1 MSRGIRIYLA
11 GLLIL
16 IFGWLAY
23 HFDALGVA
31 TSSFGIITL
40 TVAAVFYTLGHVLR
54 MARLT
59 LLTLDERQAS
69 FDLVTA
75 HALTAFPSSLIPFK
89 LGEILRL
96 SAFFHVYDGRQKA
109 LAVWVSERFGDVVV
123 LTGLI
128 LCLYLFNFEVPSS
141 VRALFF
147 IFVIASSLGLAIFFA
162 VTKVFVYLNRH
173 LVLSS
178 HTPRGLWILKA
189 SYALRAFEATIQRS
203 IEGRLSALLLISML
217 IWGCEI
223 AAVTVA
229 TRQIMTAYPDIAEI
243 VTSGLLASIASS
255 NEQVETAALVYQSV
269 SVIALSLLFVILLT
283 LTFHRIRRTK

>member
-128 LCLYLFNFEVPSS
+128 LCLYLFNFDVPSS

>member
-16 IFGWLAY
+16 ICGWLAY
-23 HFDALGVA
+23 HFGALVQTA
-31 TSSFGIITL
+31 SSFGIITL
-40 TVAAVFYTLGHVLR
+40 AVAAVFYTLGHVLR
-54 MARLT
+54 MVRLT

-96 SAFFHVYDGRQKA
+96 SAFFRVYEGRQKA

-128 LCLYLFNFEVPSS
+128 LCLYLFNFDVPSS

-147 IFVIASSLGLAIFFA
+147 IFVIASSLGLAVFFA
-162 VTKVFVYLNRH
+162 VTKVFIYLNRH

-178 HTPRGLWILKA
+178 HTRRGLLILKA

-203 IEGRLSALLLISML
+203 IEGRLSALLLISIL

-243 VTSGLLASIASS
+243 VTAGLLASITSS
-255 NEQVETAALVYQSV
+255 SEQVETAALVYQSV
-269 SVIALSLLFVILLT
+269 AVISLSLLFVILFT
-283 LTFHRIRRTK
+283 LTFHRTRKIK

>member
-1 MSRGIRIYLA
+1 MTRGIKIYLA

-16 IFGWLAY
+16 IFGWLFY
-23 HFDALGVA
+23 HFSAIGEA
-31 TSSFGIITL
+31 TSSFGWVTL
-40 TVAAVFYTLGHVLR
+40 VVAAVFYTLGHVLR
-54 MARLT
+54 MGRLT

-96 SAFFHVYDGRQKA
+96 SAFFHVYGGRQKA
-109 LAVWVSERFGDVVV
+109 LAVWMSERFGDVVV

-128 LCLYLFNFEVPSS
+128 LCLYLFNFDVPSS

-147 IFVIASSLGLAIFFA
+147 IFVTVSSLGLAVFFA
-162 VTKVFVYLNRH
+162 VTKVFIYLNRH

-178 HTPRGLWILKA
+178 HTTRGLRILKT
-189 SYALRAFEATIQRS
+189 SYALTAFEATIQRS
-203 IEGRLSALLLISML
+203 IEGRLSALFLISIM

-243 VTSGLLASIASS
+243 VTSGLLASITGSS
-255 NEQVETAALVYQSV
+255 LQVEAAALVYQSGA
-269 SVIALSLLFVILLT
+269 VIVLSLLFVTMLT
-283 LTFHRIRRTK
+283 LTFHRTRRSK

>member
-189 SYALRAFEATIQRS
+189 SYALRAFEATIPRS